1 MFQFRAYRF
10 KYYSIRLIFF
20 ITCLSLLGVQ
30 VIGSATDDGSDRK
43 QLVCFA
49 VGLVIMLFLSIVD
62 YHFILKFHWLIY
74 LVNLGLL
81 IYVKVAGDSGGGA
94 QRWIRFG
101 SSGLGIQPSE
111 LAKICIILFFAWML
125 HKYQE
130 QMNSPKILALAG
142 ALFLLPFVLIYK
154 QPDLSSSIVLLVIFC
169 SILFLAGLSYWYIG
183 GVLAVGIPA
192 FSFLMYKILQPG
204 QTLIN
209 NYQKSRFLGFLYQD
223 SSAEELAR
231 LGLDISQINAINYQQ
246 KNSVLAIGSGQLW
259 GKGLENN
266 TVASVKNG
274 NFLSEPQ
281 TDFIYAIV
289 GEELG
294 FVGALAVILLLLFIA
309 LECLWIA
316 RNAKDLSGRLIA
328 GGMAAVIA
336 FQSFFNMGVAT
347 WILPNT
353 GLPLPFVSYGMSSL
367 MSLLLGMGV
376 VLNVSVQR
384 ELTFKEALYT
394 EYE

>member
-1 MFQFRAYRF
+1 MFQFREYRL
-10 KYYSIRLIFF
+10 KYYSIRLVLF
-20 ITCLSLLGVQ
+20 ISCLVLLGVQ
-30 VIGSATDDGSDRK
+30 VIGSAIDDGSDKK
-43 QLVCFA
+43 QLVCFLA
-49 VGLVIMLFLSIVD
+49 GLVIMLFLSLVD

-74 LVNLGLL
+74 LINLGLL
-81 IYVKVAGDSGGGA
+81 VYVKVAGDEGGGA

-101 SSGLGIQPSE
+101 SIGLQPSE
-111 LAKICIILFFAWML
+111 LAKICSILFFAWML
-125 HKYQE
+125 QKYKDRI
-130 QMNSPKILALAG
+130 NSPRVLLMAG
-142 ALFLLPFVLIYK
+142 LLFAVPFLLIYK
-154 QPDLSSSIVLLVIFC
+154 QPDLSSSVVFLVIFC
-169 SILFLAGLSYWYIG
+169 CLLFMAGLSYWYIISA
-183 GVLAVGIPA
+183 LAVGVPV

-223 SSAEELAR
+223 SSAAELAKR
-231 LGLDISQINAINYQQ
+231 GLDISDINAINYQQ

-259 GKGLENN
+259 GKGLDNN
-266 TVASVKNG
+266 TITSVKNG

-294 FVGALAVILLLLFIA
+294 FVGALAVIVLLFLIVV
-309 LECLWIA
+309 ECLRIA
-316 RNAKDLSGRLIA
+316 ANAKDMSGKLIA
-328 GGMAAVIA
+328 GGMASIIA

-367 MSLLLGMGV
+367 MSLMIGMGV
-376 VLNVSVQR
+376 VLNVSIQR
-384 ELTFKEALYT
+384 ELTFKEVLYT
-394 EYE
+394 EY